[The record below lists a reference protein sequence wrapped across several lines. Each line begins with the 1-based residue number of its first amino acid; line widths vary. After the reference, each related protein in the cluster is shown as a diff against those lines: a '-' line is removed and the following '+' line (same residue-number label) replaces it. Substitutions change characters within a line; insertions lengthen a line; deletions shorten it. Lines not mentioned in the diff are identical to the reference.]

1 MELKRDFNIPKFL
14 KKSGISSHIEGQRV
28 DTSRLNDFSV
38 ELARRTEQDNMAT
51 SAAFGEFLRQLLNLL
66 KKRERMDL
74 MYEQEQVL
82 AAIDELKLEALKLL
96 MLHESTLSLNEK
108 NLVATSLG

>member
-1 MELKRDFNIPKFL
+1 
-14 KKSGISSHIEGQRV
+14 
-28 DTSRLNDFSV
+28 
-38 ELARRTEQDNMAT
+38 MAT

-96 MLHESTLSLNEK
+96 MLHESTPSLNEK
-108 NLVATSLG
+108 NLVAASLG